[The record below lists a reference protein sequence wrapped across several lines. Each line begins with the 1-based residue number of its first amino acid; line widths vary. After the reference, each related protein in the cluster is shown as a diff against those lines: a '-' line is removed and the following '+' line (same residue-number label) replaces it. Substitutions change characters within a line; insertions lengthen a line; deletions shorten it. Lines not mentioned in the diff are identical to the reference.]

1 MSLVEPQD
9 LSDQQNAS
17 EKRVGELVV
26 ACGDAAI
33 LLKGVEEA
41 LDEIALAVEG
51 EVGLSG
57 FLAVSF
63 RGNDGR
69 DPTLLEL
76 LDEGVRVISLV
87 ADEGVRLDLVEKRRS
102 LSDVGRL
109 PRRQRQ
115 RDRVAECIDDGVD
128 LCRQAAAGTA
138 DGLIVA
144 VFFWAPALC

>member
-1 MSLVEPQD
+1 MLE
-9 LSDQQNAS
+9 
-17 EKRVGELVV
+17 
-26 ACGDAAI
+26 
-33 LLKGVEEA
+33 GVEEA
-41 LDEIALAVEG
+41 FDKIALAVEG
-51 EVGLSG
+51 EVGFSRV
-57 FLAVSF
+57 LAVGF
-63 RGNDGR
+63 RRNDGR
-69 DPTLLEL
+69 YAALLEL
-76 LDEGVRVISLV
+76 LDEGIAVVSLV
-87 ADEGVRLDLVEKRRS
+87 ADEGARLDLVEQRRG